1 MQRIVPNKLT
11 SGTVQCAFDD
21 VNIDHPDFLYIQS
34 LGESGIISSKL
45 SNSLETLTTGSPSQ
59 GNSLFLPDSY
69 LSRFDLVNWKVLV
82 EHPCALEI
90 DQKMLSQNV
99 CILDLRA
106 CPDVS
111 PSMLIELMAGE
122 NNIISRVFGNTRRLQ
137 PGKPVTKA
145 QAAAALTS
153 GRMKEAVHE
162 ELNKLEAENQAHLS
176 LIAEI
181 MEELISRG
189 DIQQQWEQKMKK
201 EQERA
206 LEVDNNLQHVLD
218 ELANERADREEE
230 LAVLL
235 KERAALERKNQELIN
250 LRLEVDGMYDR
261 LATENEEVMADQQ
274 TLENQLS
281 DMTSK
286 HQAVNEAK
294 SYLEAEKEALTMLRT
309 WVEDEAAHVH
319 ERAETLEKA
328 LRRWRIPE
336 D

>member
-1 MQRIVPNKLT
+1 L
-11 SGTVQCAFDD
+11 
-21 VNIDHPDFLYIQS
+21 L
-34 LGESGIISSKL
+34 
-45 SNSLETLTTGSPSQ
+45 
-59 GNSLFLPDSY
+59 SLFSLKS
-69 LSRFDLVNWKVLV
+69 W
-82 EHPCALEI
+82 
-90 DQKMLSQNV
+90 
-99 CILDLRA
+99 
-106 CPDVS
+106 
-111 PSMLIELMAGE
+111 
-122 NNIISRVFGNTRRLQ
+122 NITGNTRRLQ
-137 PGKPVTKA
+137 PHKPVTKA

-153 GRMKEAVHE
+153 GRMKEAIQE
-162 ELNKLEAENQAHLS
+162 ELNRLEADNQARLS
-176 LIAEI
+176 VIAEI
-181 MEELISRG
+181 TEELINRG
-189 DIQQQWEQKMKK
+189 DIQQQWEEKMKT

-294 SYLEAEKEALTMLRT
+294 SYLEAEKEALTMLRYVFYT
-309 WVEDEAAHVH
+309 
-319 ERAETLEKA
+319 TLIF
-328 LRRWRIPE
+328 W
-336 D
+336 